1 MRSAGP
7 WRTVQPRESLR
18 IWLRR
23 LAFNFFPAFRA
34 TGARVIY
41 ISEDMRKLRIKLP
54 LNLRTRNI
62 HGTLFGGAMYAATDP
77 LYAILVKVALGSG
90 HIVWDRAGSI
100 RYKKPGRS
108 TLYAECSLSEA
119 QIASMRKRL
128 ELEPSVDLNYEI
140 ELIDERGVVH
150 AVVQKT
156 LYAARKEVYKL
167 RQEASA
173 GGARL
178 ESGGQP

>member
-7 WRTVQPRESLR
+7 WRTTQPPASVR
-18 IWLRR
+18 IWLYR

-41 ISEDMRKLRIKLP
+41 IAEDRRKLRIKLP
-54 LNLRTRNI
+54 LNFRTRNI

-77 LYAILVKVALGSG
+77 LYAILVKAALGPDFIIWDKSG
-90 HIVWDRAGSI
+90 AI

-108 TLYAECSLSEA
+108 TLYAECSLSDS
-119 QIASMRKRL
+119 QVASMKKRL
-128 ELEPSVDLNYEI
+128 DAESSVDLDYEI
-140 ELIDERGVVH
+140 ELVDEKNVVH

-156 LYAARKEVYKL
+156 IYAARKEVYKL
-167 RQEASA
+167 RQQVAQ
-173 GGARL
+173 R
-178 ESGGQP
+178 

>member
-1 MRSAGP
+1 MSSAGP

-23 LAFNFFPAFRA
+23 LGFNFFPAFRA

-41 ISEDMRKLRIKLP
+41 FSEDRRKLRIKLP
-54 LNLRTRNI
+54 LNFRTRNI

-77 LYAILVKVALGSG
+77 LYAILVKVALGPG
-90 HIVWDRAGSI
+90 YVIWDKAGAI

-108 TLYAECSLSEA
+108 TLYAECSLSDA
-119 QIASMRKRL
+119 QVASLRRRL
-128 ELEPSVDLNYEI
+128 EAESSVDLNYEI
-140 ELIDERGVVH
+140 ELMDERGVIH

-156 LYAARKEVYKL
+156 LYAAKKEIYKL
-167 RQEASA
+167 RQEALQ
-173 GGARL
+173 R
-178 ESGGQP
+178 

>member
-18 IWLRR
+18 VWLRR
-23 LAFNFFPAFRA
+23 VGFNFFPAFRA

-41 ISEDMRKLRIKLP
+41 LSEDMRKLRIRLP

-77 LYAILVKVALGSG
+77 LYAILVKVALGPG
-90 HIVWDRAGSI
+90 FIIWDKAGAI
-100 RYKKPGRS
+100 RYRKPGRS
-108 TLYAECSLSEA
+108 TLYAECSLSDA
-119 QIASMRKRL
+119 QVAAMRKRL
-128 ELEPSVDLNYEI
+128 EFEPSVDLNYEI
-140 ELIDERGVVH
+140 ELVDERGVVH

-156 LYAARKEVYKL
+156 IYAARKEVYKL
-167 RQEASA
+167 RREAV
-173 GGARL
+173 
-178 ESGGQP
+178 

>member
-1 MRSAGP
+1 MSSAGP
-7 WRTVQPRESLR
+7 WRTVRPRESLR

-41 ISEDMRKLRIKLP
+41 ISEDMRKLHIELP
-54 LNLRTRNI
+54 LNYRTKNI

-77 LYAILVKVALGSG
+77 LYAILVKTALGPG
-90 HIVWDRAGSI
+90 YIIWDKAGAI

-108 TLYAECSLSEA
+108 TLYAECSLSDA
-119 QIASMRKRL
+119 QVASMKKRL
-128 ELEPSVDLNYEI
+128 ESEPSIDLNYEI
-140 ELIDERGVVH
+140 ELLDSRGVVH

-156 LYAARKEVYKL
+156 IYAARKEVYKL
-167 RQEASA
+167 RQEAA
-173 GGARL
+173 QR
-178 ESGGQP
+178 

>member
-1 MRSAGP
+1 MSSAGP

-23 LAFNFFPAFRA
+23 VGFNLFPAFRA

-54 LNLRTRNI
+54 LKLRTKNI

-77 LYAILVKVALGSG
+77 LYAVLVKVALGPG
-90 HIVWDRAGSI
+90 YVIWDKAGAI

-108 TLYAECSLSEA
+108 TLYAECSLSDA
-119 QIASMRKRL
+119 QVASIKKRL
-128 ELEPSVDLNYEI
+128 EAEPSVDLDYEI
-140 ELIDERGVVH
+140 ELLDAGGVVH

-156 LYAARKEVYKL
+156 IYAAKKEVYKL
-167 RQEASA
+167 RQESVQ
-173 GGARL
+173 R
-178 ESGGQP
+178 

>member
-1 MRSAGP
+1 MRSEGP
-7 WRTVQPRESLR
+7 WRTVQSRESLR

-23 LAFNFFPAFRA
+23 LGFNFFPAFRA

-77 LYAILVKVALGSG
+77 LYAILVKVALGPG
-90 HIVWDRAGSI
+90 HIVWDRSGAI

-108 TLYAECSLSEA
+108 TLYAECSLSDA
-119 QIASMRKRL
+119 QVASMRKRL
-128 ELEPSVDLNYEI
+128 ESESSVDLDYDI
-140 ELIDERGVVH
+140 ELVDERGVVH

-156 LYAARKEVYKL
+156 LYAARKEVYKV
-167 RQEASA
+167 RQEAA
-173 GGARL
+173 QARL
-178 ESGGQP
+178 G